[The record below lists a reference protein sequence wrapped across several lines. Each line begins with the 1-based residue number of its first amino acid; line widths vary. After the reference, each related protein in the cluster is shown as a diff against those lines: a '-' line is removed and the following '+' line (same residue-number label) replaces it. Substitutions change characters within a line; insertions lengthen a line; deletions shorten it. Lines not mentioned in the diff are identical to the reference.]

1 MLFVGITSLFLVYS
15 CSNKEDEELMKT
27 IDNETTITTTSQNSV
42 SSTSTCDSTCFFGS
56 CSTTCTGGKVPFCD
70 CNWGFA
76 SCGCKDGDAKKDKVI
91 ASFSAGDLTLMKS
104 YSDFLFNNNLASIGR
119 LVRDIIVS
127 IEDNNVDLYHSKV
140 DEYVSTIENS
150 LNATEKELIVGWFTS
165 NS

>member
-1 MLFVGITSLFLVYS
+1 
-15 CSNKEDEELMKT
+15 
-27 IDNETTITTTSQNSV
+27 
-42 SSTSTCDSTCFFGS
+42 
-56 CSTTCTGGKVPFCD
+56 
-70 CNWGFA
+70 
-76 SCGCKDGDAKKDKVI
+76 
-91 ASFSAGDLTLMKS
+91 MKS
-104 YSDFLFNNNLASIGR
+104 YSDFLFDNNLASIGR